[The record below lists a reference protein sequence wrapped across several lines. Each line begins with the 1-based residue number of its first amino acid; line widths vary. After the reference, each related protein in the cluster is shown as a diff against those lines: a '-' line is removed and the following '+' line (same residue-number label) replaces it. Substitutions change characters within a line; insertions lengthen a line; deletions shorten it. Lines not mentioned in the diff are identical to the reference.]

1 MKKVMIIVAVALVI
15 LGAVVCV
22 AAAASMKFDFRK
34 MDNGNYET
42 NTYAVTEAF
51 SSISIDVSTEKIA
64 FKQADDGKCSVVC
77 LEEENLKHEVS
88 VSNGALTIKEKDER
102 KWSDHIGFYTRTPEI
117 TVYLPESGYA
127 DLSIKTDTGD
137 IEIPADFSFENVTIK
152 GDTSDVEYYAPVKEL
167 LRIQVTTGDI
177 TIGNVTA
184 GELELMSTTGHIR
197 VESAKCDG
205 DVSASVDTGKI
216 RLEGIR
222 CRNLLSKGTTGDLTM
237 KNVVASGN
245 FNITR
250 NTGDVEFDACDAAE
264 IYVKTSTGDVTGTLL
279 SEKIFFAESDTGKVR
294 VPKSVTGGRC
304 EIETDTG
311 KIEIII
317 K

>member
-15 LGAVVCV
+15 LGAVICV
-22 AAAASMKFDFRK
+22 AAAAAMKFDFRK

-42 NTYAVTEAF
+42 NTYTVKEKF
-51 SSISIDVSTEKIA
+51 SSISIEASTERIA
-64 FKQADDGKCSVVC
+64 FKPANDGKCTVVC

-88 VSNGALTIKEKDER
+88 VSGGTLTIIEKDER
-102 KWSDHIGFYTRTPEI
+102 KWNDHIGFYTRTPEI

-137 IEIPADFSFENVTIK
+137 IEIPADFSFESASIK
-152 GDTSDVEYYAPVKEL
+152 GDTADIEFYAPVEDL
-167 LRIQVTTGDI
+167 LMIHVTTGDI
-177 TIGNVTA
+177 KTANITA
-184 GELELMSTTGHIR
+184 GELDLRASTGHMSLSSVR
-197 VESAKCDG
+197 CDG
-205 DVSASVDTGKI
+205 DIFTKVSTGKI
-216 RLEGIR
+216 RLEDIT
-222 CRNLLSKGTTGDLTM
+222 CRNLTSEGTTGDLTM

-245 FNITR
+245 FKITR
-250 NTGDVEFDACDAAE
+250 DTGDVEFDACDAAE

-279 SEKIFFAESDTGKVR
+279 SEKIFFAESHTGKVS

-311 KIEIII
+311 KIDISV

>member
-15 LGAVVCV
+15 LGAVVCI

-34 MDNGNYET
+34 MDNGNYQT
-42 NTYAVTEAF
+42 NTYAVTEEF

-64 FKQADDGKCSVVC
+64 FKPADDGKCSVVC

-88 VSNGALTIKEKDER
+88 VSNGALTIIEKDER

-117 TVYLPESGYA
+117 TVYLPESIYA
-127 DLSIKTDTGD
+127 NLSIKTDTGD
-137 IEIPADFSFENVTIK
+137 IEIPADFSFESASIK
-152 GDTSDVEYYAPVKEL
+152 GDTADIEFYAPVKDL
-167 LRIQVTTGDI
+167 LMIHVTTGDI
-177 TIGNVTA
+177 KTANITA
-184 GELELMSTTGHIR
+184 GELDLRASTGHMSLSSIR
-197 VESAKCDG
+197 CDG
-205 DVSASVDTGKI
+205 DIFTKVSTGKI
-216 RLEGIR
+216 RLEDITCG
-222 CRNLLSKGTTGDLTM
+222 NLTSEGTTGDLTM
-237 KNVVASGN
+237 KHVVASGN

-250 NTGDVEFDACDAAE
+250 GTGDVEFDACDAAE

-311 KIEIII
+311 KIEITI